1 MPPSGR
7 LFIISGPSGAGKST
21 VVRRVLDRA
30 AGALDAMCSVS
41 VTTRSPRAGET
52 DGREYRFVDQAEF
65 DRLRDRGELIE
76 FARVHDQ
83 WYGTPAAPVQEALA
97 SGRCVVLEID
107 VQGGIQA
114 HRRFPDAMGIFLVAP
129 SAQELRRRIMGRGT
143 EDPQVIERRLEAAA
157 AELGAARQ
165 SGVYRKFLVNDNL
178 DDCVGQVEEILLEG
192 TRK

>member
-65 DRLRDRGELIE
+65 DRLRDGGELIE

-83 WYGTPAAPVQEALA
+83 WYGTPAAPVEEALA

-114 HRRFPDAMGIFLVAP
+114 HRRFPDAVGIFLVAP

-143 EDPQVIERRLEAAA
+143 EDPQGIERRLEAAA